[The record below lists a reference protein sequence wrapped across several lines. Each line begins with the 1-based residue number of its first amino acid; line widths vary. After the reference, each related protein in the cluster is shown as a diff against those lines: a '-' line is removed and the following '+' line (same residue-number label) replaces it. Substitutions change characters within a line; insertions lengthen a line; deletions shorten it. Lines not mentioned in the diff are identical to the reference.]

1 MMRTLDPEI
10 RTGFLEEARGCLPA
24 ILAGIEQLDQQDLRE
39 ESSRLC
45 DCIKGAAALVGLPG
59 LAYIAAQIQEALDD
73 IGNGL
78 LPADDDAR
86 RALRLAGDLIESAIE
101 ALAAGSLSEAA
112 LLEAACG
119 LFRRLR
125 REPEEGDETALAD
138 VMARLDAQPAEA
150 DFDNDDL
157 PVFDN
162 DDLPVFETPTEAPS
176 APFGGESANDESET
190 VDPELL
196 EIFMQEAED
205 HLKAIRTFL
214 PALESGDAEA
224 VGTIRRSAH
233 TLKGSAAM
241 VGFRSLTR
249 LAHRME
255 DILDRL
261 FDGGQ
266 ITPETLDL
274 LKASADG
281 LEDLAAGQMDA
292 AILQSLHTRYDIL
305 LGEVEAPEI
314 PTANI
319 PEDIVRSGLSPV
331 EGETARPSDQA
342 AAESF
347 VRVPLQ
353 RLDEL
358 VRLVS
363 DLTILGTSAEQRQS
377 AFSQRIEDL
386 QRGDAASD
394 IGAVVQD
401 LSRLSAAADDQLER
415 QARLISD
422 IRDRLMHIRLTPF
435 GTLTARLR
443 RTVRQVA
450 ESSHKL
456 IDFMLEGATVELDK
470 AVLEE
475 MAEPLMH
482 LLRNAVDH
490 GIETPERRRQE
501 GKSEAGRITVL
512 AAHEGDQIVVRVK
525 DDGGG
530 VNLEAVRTRAVER
543 GLAPRDAAARLTE
556 AELLALPFQPGFS
569 TARTIS
575 ETSGRGVGL
584 DVVRTC
590 VERLNGSVS
599 LTSKPG
605 EGTSFV
611 VRLPMTVA
619 VLRVLLVKARG
630 QTFALPLA
638 SVARVVRLGGQG
650 AEERGEQIRI
660 GEEWVPR
667 VVLGEAL
674 GLPKSPSSDVER
686 PSVLLIEAGDARAAV
701 VVDQVQGGQEIV
713 VKTLGTHLRNIRG
726 VSGATVMGDGAVVLI
741 LNPADLAVSPARSEA
756 PASRALS
763 VLVVDDS
770 PSVRRVLTNLIR
782 NAGWTVRTACDGL
795 EALNLLAEEPAPD
808 VVLLDVDMPRMDG
821 FEFLAAVKSQETH
834 REVPVVM
841 LTSRSDSK
849 SREKARNLGAD
860 GYVVK
865 PYSDKDLLRTISG
878 ATAKA
883 RV

>member
-1 MMRTLDPEI
+1 MTHTSFED
-10 RTGFLEEARGCLPA
+10 
-24 ILAGIEQLDQQDLRE
+24 
-39 ESSRLC
+39 
-45 DCIKGAAALVGLPG
+45 
-59 LAYIAAQIQEALDD
+59 
-73 IGNGL
+73 
-78 LPADDDAR
+78 
-86 RALRLAGDLIESAIE
+86 
-101 ALAAGSLSEAA
+101 
-112 LLEAACG
+112 
-119 LFRRLR
+119 
-125 REPEEGDETALAD
+125 
-138 VMARLDAQPAEA
+138 
-150 DFDNDDL
+150 DDL
-157 PVFDN
+157 PVFD
-162 DDLPVFETPTEAPS
+162 FPTEEPS
-176 APFGGESANDESET
+176 VSFDDEPADNGNEA

-196 EIFMQEAED
+196 EVFLDEAEG
-205 HLKAIRTFL
+205 HLQAIRSFL
-214 PALESGDAEA
+214 PALENGDAEA
-224 VGTIRRSAH
+224 VRTIRRSAH

-261 FDGGQ
+261 FDGGE

-292 AILQSLHTRYDIL
+292 SLLQSLHTRYDSL
-305 LGEVEAPEI
+305 LGEVDAPETSAADFPKEAFHVGLA
-314 PTANI
+314 PTKS
-319 PEDIVRSGLSPV
+319 EMS
-331 EGETARPSDQA
+331 RPSDQA

-347 VRVPLQ
+347 VRVPLH

-377 AFSQRIEDL
+377 ACSQRIEEL
-386 QRGDAASD
+386 QRGQATSD
-394 IGAVVQD
+394 LGAVVQD
-401 LSRLSAAADDQLER
+401 LSRLSADADDQLER
-415 QARLISD
+415 QARLVGD

-450 ESSHKL
+450 ESSQKQ
-456 IDFMLEGATVELDK
+456 IDLTLEGAEVELDK

-490 GIETPERRRQE
+490 GVETPERRRQQ
-501 GKSEAGRITVL
+501 GKPEAGRITVQ
-512 AAHEGDQIVVRVK
+512 AAHEGDQIVVRVE

-530 VNLEAVRTRAVER
+530 VDLEAVRSRAVER
-543 GLAPRDAAARLTE
+543 GLASEDAAARLTE

-605 EGTSFV
+605 EGAIFL

-619 VLRVLLVKARG
+619 VMRVLLVKARG

-638 SVARVVRLGGQG
+638 SVARVVRLGGQD
-650 AEERGEQIRI
+650 AEEKGGQIRI
-660 GEEWVPR
+660 GEKWVPR

-674 GLPKSPSSDVER
+674 CLPKAPSTDVER
-686 PSVLLIEAGDARAAV
+686 PSVLLIEASDARAAV

-713 VKTLGTHLRNIRG
+713 VKSLGAHLRGVRG

-741 LNPADLAVSPARSEA
+741 LNPADLVVASSSRPDESDA
-756 PASRALS
+756 PVSRALS

-770 PSVRRVLTNLIR
+770 PSVRRVLTNLLHR
-782 NAGWTVRTACDGL
+782 EGWTVRTACDGR
-795 EALNLLAEEPAPD
+795 EALELLAAEPAPD
-808 VVLLDVDMPRMDG
+808 VMLVDVDMPRMNG
-821 FEFLAAVKSQETH
+821 FEFLAAVKSQEAH
-834 REVPVVM
+834 QGAPVVM
-841 LTSRSDSK
+841 LTSRSDDL

-865 PYSDKDLLRTISG
+865 PYADGDLLKTISG
-878 ATAKA
+878 LTTKFQAE
-883 RV
+883 